1 MKVGELLLPAVP
13 QRVGR
18 RARKRNFGRGAAR
31 EKGERV
37 VATSPLTGEVGGWE
51 VATAVAALMCIAV
64 TPWPQVA
71 AVSHRKRIEQIA
83 KKIPAAD
90 LSMSSPR
97 SSRQSSK

>member
-37 VATSPLTGEVGGWE
+37 VATSPLTGEVGSGNRRRD
-51 VATAVAALMCIAV
+51 LMCIAV